1 MRKDNVESVIPWFSR
16 TPNRFQTTQSIKKMP
31 IDYSKW
37 KDIEV
42 SDDEDDTHPNIDT
55 PSLYRWRHQARLERM
70 AEKKMEKEK
79 IEKDKLTTN
88 KKMEELEKK
97 LAGASTDCKND
108 IQKQIDDVKAQEE
121 AWRKKEAELEE
132 KERLEPWNVDTI
144 GHEAFSTSRI
154 NKIVDKTPV
163 PKSDEQDTKDMHS
176 FYQSNESL
184 LEQICHFNN
193 GSKSTEAFLIEHPH
207 LASEYTANWLTIEAL
222 NAAIEENESRMKAC
236 AEQCIIIQYL
246 LELSKSLNA
255 VATNCT
261 VQKQFFKKFD
271 SAEPVYMKHYH
282 DEVKA
287 FEERLRTR
295 AETKRQAAL
304 EECEA
309 EEKEERIKASPGGI
323 DPQEVYE
330 ELPEEM
336 RKCFEAHDIEALK
349 GVAQKMDEE
358 VFKYHFDRCIAS
370 GLWVPG
376 KADDDEEEEAAAA
389 STSSDRPGT
398 SS

>member
-1 MRKDNVESVIPWFSR
+1 
-16 TPNRFQTTQSIKKMP
+16 MP

-79 IEKDKLTTN
+79 IEKDKQTTS

-97 LAGASTDCKND
+97 LANATTDCKDD

-121 AWRKKEAELEE
+121 AWRKKEAELAE

-154 NKIVDKTPV
+154 NKIVEKKPVQKTEEED
-163 PKSDEQDTKDMHS
+163 SKDMHN
-176 FYQSNESL
+176 FYVKNESI
-184 LEQICHFNN
+184 LEKMLTFKS
-193 GSKSTEAFLIEHPH
+193 GSKATEAWLIEHPH

-222 NAAIEENESRMKAC
+222 NAAIEENEDRMKIA

-255 VATNCT
+255 DPSNCT
-261 VQKQFFKKFD
+261 IQKQFFKKFD
-271 SAEPVYMKHYH
+271 AAEPVYMQHFH
-282 DEVKA
+282 DELKA
-287 FEERLRTR
+287 FENRLRTR
-295 AETKRQAAL
+295 AETKRRAAM
-304 EECEA
+304 EEVEA
-309 EEKEERIKASPGGI
+309 EEKEKRIKASPGGI
-323 DPQEVYE
+323 DPQDVFE

-336 RKCFEAHDIEALK
+336 RKCFESHDIEALK
-349 GVAQKMDEE
+349 GVAQRMDEE

-376 KADDDEEEEAAAA
+376 KADDDEEEEVA
-389 STSSDRPGT
+389 STSTSNDGPST

>member
-1 MRKDNVESVIPWFSR
+1 
-16 TPNRFQTTQSIKKMP
+16 MP

-55 PSLYRWRHQARLERM
+55 PSLFRWRHQARLERM
-70 AEKKMEKEK
+70 AEKKMEQEKIDKEK
-79 IEKDKLTTN
+79 GTTS

-97 LAGASTDCKND
+97 LAAADVTDKSD
-108 IQKQIDDVKAQEE
+108 IQKQIDEVKAQEE

-154 NKIVDKTPV
+154 NKITEKKPQAPKT
-163 PKSDEQDTKDMHS
+163 DEEDTHAMSTFFETH
-176 FYQSNESL
+176 ESL
-184 LEQICHFNN
+184 LEKMAVLKN
-193 GSKSTEAFLIEHPH
+193 GAKSTELFLAEHPH
-207 LASEYTANWLTIEAL
+207 MASEYTANWLTIEAL
-222 NAAIEENESRMKAC
+222 NAAIDFNEEKMKTM

-255 VATNCT
+255 VATNTT
-261 VQKQFFKKFD
+261 VQKQFFKKFEA
-271 SAEPVYMKHYH
+271 AEPVYMKHYQ

-287 FEERLRTR
+287 FEDRLRTR
-295 AETKRQAAL
+295 AQTKRDAAM
-304 EECEA
+304 EEAEA
-309 EEKEERIKASPGGI
+309 EEKAERMKSAPGGI
-323 DPQEVYE
+323 DPQEVFE
-330 ELPEEM
+330 QLPEEM

-376 KADDDEEEEAAAA
+376 KADDDDDDEEAAPAEEEPT
-389 STSSDRPGT
+389 TSS
-398 SS
+398 